1 VGEALRAAVEL
12 PVTVGGAGVELAATG
27 RDQPVAPM
35 SASGVKSV
43 AASGCCE
50 FPLRVYFVEKLADT
64 IAGNIFGGRLT
75 TTRCA
80 IVDPG
85 PF

>member
-1 VGEALRAAVEL
+1 MRRT
-12 PVTVGGAGVELAATG
+12 P
-27 RDQPVAPM
+27 R
-35 SASGVKSV
+35 SA
-43 AASGCCE
+43 
-50 FPLRVYFVEKLADT
+50 YFVEKLADT

-80 IVDPG
+80 IGDPG

>member
-1 VGEALRAAVEL
+1 MERELR
-12 PVTVGGAGVELAATG
+12 
-27 RDQPVAPM
+27 
-35 SASGVKSV
+35 
-43 AASGCCE
+43 
-50 FPLRVYFVEKLADT
+50 PLRMLEWTITRLANVRSREPFQLLLVAYFVEKLADT
-64 IAGNIFGGRLT
+64 ISGDIFGGRLT

>member
-1 VGEALRAAVEL
+1 LQPNLSVAVQAEAML
-12 PVTVGGAGVELAATG
+12 PFAIADAAT
-27 RDQPVAPM
+27 RSRRPA
-35 SASGVKSV
+35 
-43 AASGCCE
+43 
-50 FPLRVYFVEKLADT
+50 YFVEKLADT
-64 IAGNIFGGRLT
+64 ISGDIFGGRLT

>member
-1 VGEALRAAVEL
+1 VFSRHGGCGDQWARGNCQRAHSEYQQ
-12 PVTVGGAGVELAATG
+12 TAGRERRQLA
-27 RDQPVAPM
+27 
-35 SASGVKSV
+35 
-43 AASGCCE
+43 
-50 FPLRVYFVEKLADT
+50 YFVEKLADT
-64 IAGNIFGGRLT
+64 IASNIDGGRLT